1 VAVIRV
7 LVVDDEA
14 IVRAAIRSVLES
26 DPAITVQAE
35 AADADEGIALTRAL
49 RPDVVLMDIRMPKT
63 DGMSAT
69 TEIRRIR
76 PNQPVVIVTTFGDD
90 QYIDRAV
97 ALGVNGFLIKS
108 GDPHDL
114 IRGVKAAA
122 AGGASISPAV
132 AAYLLR
138 TPPNHRSAIS
148 ARGAREVGKLT
159 ARELDVLRLLAR
171 GYSNAEIG
179 GRLHLVEST
188 VKGYLTAIFLHLGVR
203 NRVEAALVA
212 YDAGIARGE

>member
-35 AADADEGIALTRAL
+35 AADADEGITLTRAL

-63 DGMSAT
+63 DGLSAT

-148 ARGAREVGKLT
+148 ARGASEVGKLT

-179 GRLHLVEST
+179 GRLHLVEGT